1 MSGAAPVVT
10 QAGAALRLD
19 KWLWFARFAR
29 TRSLAAK
36 LCESGLVRLG
46 GEAVAKANRAVRIG
60 DVLAIP
66 QGRVVRTVQV
76 RALGARRGAAAEARL
91 LYDEVA
97 EPRPRD
103 PGPGEDWTP
112 LLGDPE

>member
-1 MSGAAPVVT
+1 MSGASSVVT
-10 QAGAALRLD
+10 QGAALRLD

-36 LCESGLVRLG
+36 LCASGLVTLG
-46 GEAVAKANRAVRIG
+46 GEAVAKPNRAVRIG

-76 RALGARRGAAAEARL
+76 RALGARRGPPAEARL
-91 LYDEVA
+91 LFEEVA
-97 EPRPRD
+97 DPAPRD
-103 PGPGEDWTP
+103 PGPGEDWAP